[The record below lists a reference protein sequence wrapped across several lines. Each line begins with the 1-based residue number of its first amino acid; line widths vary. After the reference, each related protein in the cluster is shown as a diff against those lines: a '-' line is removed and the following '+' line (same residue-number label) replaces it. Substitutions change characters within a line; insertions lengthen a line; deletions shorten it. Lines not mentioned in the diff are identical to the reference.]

1 MQEHPVGDQV
11 SVTRSEERLQVGTRR
26 VVSGRVR
33 LHRRVVT
40 ERLTVEVDVRREELV
55 VEQTDEPD
63 GVPAGAEATG
73 SPYRT
78 EPLVVVLRE
87 EVPDVRVR
95 VRPYEQVQVSVLEVA
110 SSEQV
115 TEQLRKEVVE
125 VEQVGATGLSEGVG
139 PAGDAGRSRL

>member
-1 MQEHPVGDQV
+1 MQEHPVGEQV

-55 VEQTDEPD
+55 VEQTDEPGGTAAD
-63 GVPAGAEATG
+63 TAG
-73 SPYRT
+73 SPYRA

-95 VRPYEQVQVSVLEVA
+95 VRPYEQVRVSVQEVA

-125 VEQVGATGLSEGVG
+125 VEQVGSADGVG
-139 PAGDAGRSRL
+139 VAGDAGRTRI